1 MESGNGGYK
10 REFEQV
16 LKMSNILQNKQ
27 KRDIVF
33 HDDIA
38 KFKAINSGAQFSL
51 FGLPM
56 PSEKKEQWEKEL
68 RPYDT
73 LWQIF
78 ENIDN
83 TLEEIQRQL
92 KQQQEVLNEYIKVQS
107 NVSKLLDENFA
118 GMLQAFEESV
128 KSNEELATQS
138 EAQYLAVKRKLE
150 ELNTK

>member
-1 MESGNGGYK
+1 
-10 REFEQV
+10 
-16 LKMSNILQNKQ
+16 MSNILQNKQ

-38 KFKAINSGAQFSL
+38 KFNAISSNGATL
-51 FGLPM
+51 FQLFLPVETK
-56 PSEKKEQWEKEL
+56 EKWKIEL

-78 ENIDN
+78 SDIDISLGEIQSNIKDIKENI
-83 TLEEIQRQL
+83 TTVQRQL

-118 GMLQAFEESV
+118 GMLQALEESV

-150 ELNTK
+150 EMKNK

>member
-1 MESGNGGYK
+1 
-10 REFEQV
+10 
-16 LKMSNILQNKQ
+16 MSNILKQIQ

-33 HDDIA
+33 HGDIH
-38 KFKAINSGAQFSL
+38 KFKAINSEAQFRILGQLMSL
-51 FGLPM
+51 SP
-56 PSEKKEQWEKEL
+56 EKKEQWEEEL

-78 ENIDN
+78 VNIDN

-118 GMLQAFEESV
+118 GMLQALEESV